1 MRDGSVRVWPRNPGR
16 HRTDTFLLKTFI
28 VLLILFQNIYR
39 SYEEKTYTPPAKI
52 AISSRC
58 LTLSILLRKRAI
70 FLPKFK
76 KRPYSASLNGRR
88 IVDILWCLSEL
99 EAFQLDSRLHWI
111 KEFYRTTFLL
121 NLCKLIWLPTFH
133 GDLLDSFRDR
143 LDF

>member
-1 MRDGSVRVWPRNPGR
+1 MYDQETVAIIE
-16 HRTDTFLLKTFI
+16 RTLTYSKH
-28 VLLILFQNIYR
+28 ILFCSFCSRTSR
-39 SYEEKTYTPPAKI
+39 SYEEKAYTPPAKI
-52 AISSRC
+52 AISTRC

-76 KRPYSASLNGRR
+76 ERPYSASLNCRH

-99 EAFQLDSRLHWI
+99 EAFQLDCRLQWI

-133 GDLLDSFRDR
+133 GDLLDSFGDR
-143 LDF
+143 LDFEDKFHR